1 MEDLSREYRLESR
14 KFCFFLE
21 FLEKKFYDIECIIR
35 ETFNTM
41 LRYSTIETR
50 DIGSICRA

>member
-14 KFCFFLE
+14 KSCFFLE

-41 LRYSTIETR
+41 LRYPTIETR

>member
-14 KFCFFLE
+14 KSCF

-50 DIGSICRA
+50 DIGNICRA